1 MLSSIQRD
9 SFRLSTLTAVA
20 ESAPHGLALESLYA
34 TYAANPLSTLTAE
47 EHTRE
52 VEATVSQGWLSKRPG
67 ILNKN
72 KHRYHL
78 TDAGQTVLVQHGLA

>member
-9 SFRLSTLTAVA
+9 AFRLSTLSAVA
-20 ESAPHGLALESLYA
+20 ESAPLGIDLEGLHTTHASKGGPAL
-34 TYAANPLSTLTAE
+34 TQE
-47 EHTRE
+47 EHARE
-52 VEATVSQGWLSKRPG
+52 VEAIVSQGWLSKRPG
-67 ILNKN
+67 LLNKN

>member
-9 SFRLSTLTAVA
+9 SFRLSTLSAVA
-20 ESAPHGLALESLYA
+20 ESAPLGMDLDGLHM
-34 TYAANPLSTLTAE
+34 TYAAKAVVSLTAE
-47 EHTRE
+47 EHARE
-52 VEATVSQGWLSKRPG
+52 VEAIVSLGWLSKRPG

-78 TDAGQTVLVQHGLA
+78 TDAGQTMLVQHGLA